1 MAARAPGALRPARI
15 GMTPQEGMLGFA
27 MTTRRL
33 LLGGLGLLGTMTLP
47 PLAQAL
53 RCPVGRVSFPVADP
67 AEDLRRVYPAS
78 LLQLALARS
87 DCPAEIE
94 GRYHYT
100 QWRALSE
107 LRLGRLD
114 VTMVAPRELAPGQG
128 LVVPIPLRLGLLG
141 LRLLIWR
148 EERLVEFSGLQDLAA
163 LKARR
168 LGYGADWNDLETFER
183 LGFQLVTASSYA
195 SLFAMLLA
203 GRSDYLAR
211 GLNEVWGELEQ
222 ARLRGE
228 PLAVVPG
235 LALRYPLDDYFVVR
249 PDAPDLA
256 RALEQGLRQAQADGS
271 YQALFEAHFGAA
283 LQRSR
288 LEGRRWIKI
297 PGYPADELVE
307 QAQNRL
313 LLTPPRSRGRRA

>member
-1 MAARAPGALRPARI
+1 MR
-15 GMTPQEGMLGFA
+15 
-27 MTTRRL
+27 TRRL
-33 LLGGLGLLGTMTLP
+33 LLGGLGLLTTMTLP
-47 PLAQAL
+47 RAAQAL

-67 AEDLRRVYPAS
+67 AEDLRRIFPAS
-78 LLQLALARS
+78 LLKLALSRS

-94 GRYHYT
+94 GRYGYT

-114 VTMVAPRELAPGQG
+114 LTMVARRELAPAQG
-128 LVVPIPLRLGLLG
+128 LVVPIPLRQGLLG
-141 LRLLIWR
+141 LRLLLCR
-148 EERLVEFSGLQDLAA
+148 QDRLAEFRALQDLQA

-168 LGYGADWNDLETFER
+168 LGYGADWNDLEAFQR
-183 LGFQLVTASSYA
+183 LGFRVETASSYA

-203 GRSDYLAR
+203 GRSDYLSR

-222 ARLRGE
+222 ARLRGQ
-228 PLAVVPG
+228 PLAVVPD

-256 RALEQGLRQAQADGS
+256 QALERGLRQAQADGS

-288 LEGRRWIKI
+288 LEGRRLLTVQ
-297 PGYPADELVE
+297 GYPPDDLVE

-313 LLTPPRSRGRRA
+313 LHQPLPRSRGRRG